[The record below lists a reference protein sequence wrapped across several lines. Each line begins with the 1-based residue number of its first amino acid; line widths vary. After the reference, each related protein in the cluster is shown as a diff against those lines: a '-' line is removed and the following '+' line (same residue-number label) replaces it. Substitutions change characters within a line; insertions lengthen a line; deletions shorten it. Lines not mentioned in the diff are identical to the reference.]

1 MNNYNN
7 MNDQIIK
14 TLSCGIIL
22 VNKKSEIL
30 LIHATS
36 QWHWDIPK
44 GTKLPGE
51 TEIQTAIRELK
62 EETGIILTP
71 EALEDIS
78 YHEYNSHKDLWL
90 FIGKMPDIN
99 MDSLICSSKYMLH
112 GQLIPE
118 ADKFGMFHHS
128 LVSEY
133 CCRSLVRAFE
143 KNIAYE
149 IEKFHRKN
157 FL

>member
-1 MNNYNN
+1 

-30 LIHATS
+30 LIHATN
-36 QWHWDIPK
+36 QEHWDIPK

-51 TEIQTAIRELK
+51 SEVQTAIRELK
-62 EETGIILTP
+62 EETSILIQQDD
-71 EALEDIS
+71 LDDIS
-78 YHEYNSHKDLWL
+78 YHDYNNYKDLWL

-99 MDSLICSSKYMLH
+99 INSLVCSSKYMLH

-118 ADKFGMFHHS
+118 ADKFGMFHYS

-133 CCRSLVRAFE
+133 CCRSLVKAFE
-143 KNIAYE
+143 KNVSYE
-149 IEKFHRKN
+149 IEKFHRKH
-157 FL
+157 F